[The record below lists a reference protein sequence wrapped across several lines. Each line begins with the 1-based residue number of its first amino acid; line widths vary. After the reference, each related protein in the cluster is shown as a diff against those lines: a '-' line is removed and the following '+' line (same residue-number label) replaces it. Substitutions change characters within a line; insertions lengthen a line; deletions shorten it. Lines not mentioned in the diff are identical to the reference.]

1 MVTYSLDH
9 QAGERGG
16 RGKKTARILDSSRNI
31 LVIVQ

>member
-9 QAGERGG
+9 QAGEGG

-31 LVIVQ
+31 LDIVQ